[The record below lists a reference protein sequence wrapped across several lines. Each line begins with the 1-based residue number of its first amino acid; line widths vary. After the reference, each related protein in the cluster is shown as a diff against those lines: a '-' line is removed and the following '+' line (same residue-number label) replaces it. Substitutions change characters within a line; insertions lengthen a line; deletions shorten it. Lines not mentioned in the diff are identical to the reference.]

1 MVVLSL
7 EWKNYGGL
15 GLSQIFCIKIWEYS
29 GEYHCWL
36 QMNTTLMI
44 GQFVPI
50 VILAILTLTLIEA
63 AGAAEYRFLIT
74 RNNCFWSLFS
84 QKASWYWSETADL
97 SKNHAKIQP
106 YHHAPGLWQ
115 LHLRDSGRLWAEPW
129 SLWHIHAPQWSPW
142 RKCLLFSLYWKWKGE
157 LERLDEMH
165 F

>member
-15 GLSQIFCIKIWEYS
+15 TINACFLYQDVFYVYS

-63 AGAAEYRFLIT
+63 AGAAEYRFLTTLMFCI
-74 RNNCFWSLFS
+74 
-84 QKASWYWSETADL
+84 
-97 SKNHAKIQP
+97 
-106 YHHAPGLWQ
+106 
-115 LHLRDSGRLWAEPW
+115 
-129 SLWHIHAPQWSPW
+129 
-142 RKCLLFSLYWKWKGE
+142 
-157 LERLDEMH
+157 
-165 F
+165 